1 MGMSFENPCA
11 VSSEDIQH
19 IIEGF
24 AHAAEYLYKAG
35 FDGME
40 LHGAQ

>member
-1 MGMSFENPCA
+1 MGMSFENPRA
-11 VSSEDIQH
+11 ASSEDILH

-24 AHAAEYLYKAG
+24 AHAAECLYKAG

-40 LHGAQ
+40 LHSAQ